1 MKREEERISFLSSHN
16 LCWNVKG
23 LADLFM
29 QEGGGGGIL
38 QSSFWFWILWWYMKT
53 RIHLDVLYIQ
63 VVIYSIYINLFSLHA
78 GDCIKTN
85 SSLIVSSKIVH
96 PFAYLL
102 KIGPTS
108 FVQFFLTNYLRN
120 WRLVRAWCFSLEIK
134 SLFTCDTLAFLCT
147 LWEIY
152 LSLVR
157 PSQKGAVWTRSR
169 VRRKK
174 FDIRIYFYWIFLQYL
189 LL

>member
-1 MKREEERISFLSSHN
+1 MKQEEERISFLSSHN

-29 QEGGGGGIL
+29 QEGGGIL
-38 QSSFWFWILWWYMKT
+38 RSNFWLWILWCYMKT

-78 GDCIKTN
+78 GDCIRTN
-85 SSLIVSSKIVH
+85 SILIVSSKIVH

-102 KIGPTS
+102 KIGPTQ

-152 LSLVR
+152 FSLVR
-157 PSQKGAVWTRSR
+157 SPNRALCEQDREFAVKSLILE
-169 VRRKK
+169 
-174 FDIRIYFYWIFLQYL
+174 FIFYWISLQYL